1 VDNSFPV
8 GQSDMASWSTILAAT
23 RRQMGKDNISALA
36 AGAAFQSLL
45 SLFPTLTA
53 VVSLYG
59 LVADPSMVE
68 RQIMAMQGMLP
79 PEAVKLIATWL
90 QALVQG
96 PTAKFGVGL
105 IVSVLLALWSMW
117 SATGMLMTAVNICYG
132 EEEKRDFLS
141 FNLHALALGA
151 GLALFGIAALAL
163 VAVLPAAL
171 ALLPVSDAWGD
182 LLGLVRWPILAGIVA
197 LALAIVYRYAPDRA
211 EPKWQ
216 WISWGSI
223 AATAL
228 WILGSIAFTTYVSQV
243 GSYDKTYGSLGAVII
258 LLLWFYLTAYVILA
272 GAELNAEIERQTTRA
287 KQDPVRR
294 ARSIRNGSDSGR
306 AEARR

>member
-1 VDNSFPV
+1 VDDSFSA
-8 GQSDMASWSTILAAT
+8 GQSYMASWWAILAAT

-59 LVADPSMVE
+59 LVADPNMVE
-68 RQIMAMQGMLP
+68 RQITAIQGVLP

-96 PTAKFGVGL
+96 PTAKFGIGFIVG
-105 IVSVLLALWSMW
+105 VLLALWSMW

-132 EEEKRDFLS
+132 EEEKRGFVS

-171 ALLPVSDAWGD
+171 ALLRVSNAWGNV
-182 LLGLVRWPILAGIVA
+182 LGLVGWPLLAGIVT
-197 LALAIVYRYAPDRA
+197 LALAIVYRYARSGGAEMAMDQLGIGCGNSAMDLGPDRLHDLRL
-211 EPKWQ
+211 E
-216 WISWGSI
+216 
-223 AATAL
+223 
-228 WILGSIAFTTYVSQV
+228 
-243 GSYDKTYGSLGAVII
+243 
-258 LLLWFYLTAYVILA
+258 
-272 GAELNAEIERQTTRA
+272 
-287 KQDPVRR
+287 
-294 ARSIRNGSDSGR
+294 GR
-306 AEARR
+306 

>member
-1 VDNSFPV
+1 VFLVPLKLFAFLSKRPMV
-8 GQSDMASWSTILAAT
+8 GNCVAPSCF
-23 RRQMGKDNISALA
+23 RRQCAGPCRTA
-36 AGAAFQSLL
+36 AA
-45 SLFPTLTA
+45 
-53 VVSLYG
+53 
-59 LVADPSMVE
+59 
-68 RQIMAMQGMLP
+68 
-79 PEAVKLIATWL
+79 
-90 QALVQG
+90 
-96 PTAKFGVGL
+96 L

-132 EEEKRDFLS
+132 EEEKRGFVS

-182 LLGLVRWPILAGIVA
+182 LLGLVRWPLLAGIVT

-216 WISWGSI
+216 WISWGSG

-228 WILGSIAFTTYVSQV
+228 WILGSIAFTTYVSKV

-272 GAELNAEIERQTTRA
+272 GAELNAEIKRQTTRA

-294 ARSIRNGSDSGR
+294 ARSIRQ
-306 AEARR
+306 